1 MSLKKVLIP
10 AEKRNLVYHAREEY
24 GLNIRSTCSAIRVSC
39 SVYYYDRYV
48 SKGDA
53 VIAEVQTY
61 FYSLDYLNIMV

>member
-1 MSLKKVLIP
+1 MSP
-10 AEKRNLVYHAREEY
+10 AEKRKLVYHAREEF

-53 VIAEVQTY
+53 VIAEVQTN
-61 FYSLDYLNIMV
+61 FDR

>member
-53 VIAEVQTY
+53 VIAEVQTN
-61 FYSLDYLNIMV
+61 FDR